1 MNQPLW
7 QIKIDAGQW
16 MAGLHTFR
24 SKQKAVAWASNY
36 LRARVE
42 GGTVR
47 LMQDGKQ
54 IALLSKEA
62 S

>member
-1 MNQPLW
+1 MNAPLW

-24 SKQKAVAWASNY
+24 SKQKAVAWGSNY
-36 LRARVE
+36 LRALVE
-42 GGTVR
+42 GGSVS
-47 LMQDGKQ
+47 LLLDGKV
-54 IALLSKEA
+54 IATLSKEA